1 MLTFSVLSVVN
12 LQYNCCSVCWVLAWG
27 GAEQVTSPLRAGVSE
42 GSPTAPLISLHKI
55 EKAGIRLCKKSFS
68 DFLVVT
74 SGSFFFKIKNYFFPP
89 DNESRILPHV
99 FKSMQNVKSLL
110 AWVSEMFWFSG
121 RDTNAAASCCCWFC
135 VAISSGGDVYFCNN
149 IDNIY
154 SWLMFCRGICCLLIY
169 IAFCSARWNRIMF
182 HIPKLCCFV
191 HSSPAFTSPFY
202 LAFLFSPSFSFHFPL
217 IFHHDVVNSFFQLML
232 HFVLSIAMW
241 QKSQRHSMS
250 GSTPP
255 GTSFEL
261 S

>member
-1 MLTFSVLSVVN
+1 MRYSEFLLEIQILQHHAAAIFVWQFLWEETFTFVI
-12 LQYNCCSVCWVLAWG
+12 
-27 GAEQVTSPLRAGVSE
+27 TSTTFYSW
-42 GSPTAPLISLHKI
+42 S
-55 EKAGIRLCKKSFS
+55 
-68 DFLVVT
+68 
-74 SGSFFFKIKNYFFPP
+74 
-89 DNESRILPHV
+89 
-99 FKSMQNVKSLL
+99 
-110 AWVSEMFWFSG
+110 MFW
-121 RDTNAAASCCCWFC
+121 RICW
-135 VAISSGGDVYFCNN
+135 S
-149 IDNIY
+149 
-154 SWLMFCRGICCLLIY
+154 LIY
-169 IAFCSARWNRIMF
+169 IAFCSARWNRVMF
-182 HIPKLCCFV
+182 YIPEVCSFV